1 MKTVKMHKERHL
13 QDTSFWARKTALNML
28 THLFKLSGPIWNNY
42 LCQSVK
48 ADPLTLVLICEIVE
62 NRQDSKTV

>member
-1 MKTVKMHKERHL
+1 MKTVKMHTGRHL

-28 THLFKLSGPIWNNY
+28 AQLFKLPGPTLNSY

-48 ADPLTLVLICEIVE
+48 ADPLTFLLVGEIVE